1 MDFGSWPPQCCT
13 QRAAR
18 GQLFTIERGQVKQT
32 SYCFKSSDSPF
43 MQCASLRS
51 SLVHRGERGTGCMFG
66 EGQPRWLMC
75 VGVDTR
81 IGFLCALVQH
91 LLCCWDGR
99 WLHAWLRSDGVIW
112 GNIFKS
118 PALPHPH
125 NFGLSLCSDGRALQ
139 ICSIRAPFHA
149 LHH

>member
-13 QRAAR
+13 AR
-18 GQLFTIERGQVKQT
+18 SKRSALFTIERGQVKQK
-32 SYCFKSSDSPF
+32 SYCFKSSLHSCSHQF
-43 MQCASLRS
+43 CASL
-51 SLVHRGERGTGCMFG
+51 VDRGELYTGCMFG
-66 EGQPRWLMC
+66 EGRPRWLMC